1 MPSFAPYGPQS
12 MTGPRLCDL
21 LNYGIDI
28 GLTDYPIYDESDRD
42 RLNQAIVDHFYTRE
56 IVADTPG
63 SFVLQ
68 LNRTMRER
76 MPQINRVWHAL
87 KDHDPF
93 TTSEGTSTSR
103 SESSDSSTG
112 ESTSGSQT
120 LNTNAPQVS
129 MAGRDAMDYYDTGT
143 GSSTTATTKGDNS
156 STSASSSTQKLRSG
170 YLSDAIAAWY
180 DGYNNCDLMVFDALE
195 PCFSQ
200 VFDLVNDA
208 YLY

>member
-1 MPSFAPYGPQS
+1 

-28 GLTDYPIYDESDRD
+28 GLTDYPIYDESDRG

-63 SFVLQ
+63 LFVLQ
-68 LNRTMRER
+68 LNRAMRER

-93 TTSEGTSTSR
+93 TTSEGTSTSQ

-112 ESTSGSQT
+112 VSTSGSQT

-129 MAGRDAMDYYDTGT
+129 MVGRDAMDYYDTGT

-156 STSASSSTQKLRSG
+156 STTASTSTQKLRNG
-170 YLSDAIAAWY
+170 YLSDAITAWY

>member
-1 MPSFAPYGPQS
+1 

-28 GLTDYPIYDESDRD
+28 GLTDYPIYDESDRG

-63 SFVLQ
+63 LFVLQ
-68 LNRTMRER
+68 LNRAMRER

-93 TTSEGTSTSR
+93 TTSEGTSTSQ

-112 ESTSGSQT
+112 VSTSGSQT

-129 MAGRDAMDYYDTGT
+129 MVGRDAMDYYDTGT

-156 STSASSSTQKLRSG
+156 STTASTSTQKLRNG
-170 YLSDAIAAWY
+170 YLSDAIPAWY

-208 YLY
+208 